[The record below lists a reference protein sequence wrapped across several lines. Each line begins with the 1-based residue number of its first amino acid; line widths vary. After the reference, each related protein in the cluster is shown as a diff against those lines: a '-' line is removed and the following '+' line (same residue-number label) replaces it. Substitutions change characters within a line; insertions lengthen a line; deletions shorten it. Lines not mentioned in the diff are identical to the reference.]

1 MWPANSA
8 TANRMMFLRFM
19 ATRSVAAR
27 GHEFVPRDPRVRIVR
42 VNDRAR
48 GARGE
53 LPALAAGRYLF
64 RHHDIGE
71 SRGTPAAGVDEHEV
85 LHGLWAAAGATA
97 LAPTQLGVSRARR

>member
-19 ATRSVAAR
+19 VTRSVAAR
-27 GHEFVPRDPRVRIVR
+27 GDELVP
-42 VNDRAR
+42 NDLVAGGIALGTRAA
-48 GARGE
+48 GGE
-53 LPALAAGRYLF
+53 LPALAARRYLF

-85 LHGLWAAAGATA
+85 LHRLGAAARTIAGAPA
-97 LAPTQLGVSRARR
+97 QLGVSRARR